1 MAAGAADGEGG
12 PARRGAEA
20 GAAATGARSSWAM
33 ALAIRAITRT
43 SRVMTLNIVT
53 ECGEK
58 GGTGKREEGGRRD
71 RKRLEVL
78 KF

>member
-1 MAAGAADGEGG
+1 M
-12 PARRGAEA
+12 
-20 GAAATGARSSWAM
+20 
-33 ALAIRAITRT
+33 
-43 SRVMTLNIVT
+43 NIVT